1 MPSPD
6 FDDLADFFN
15 TDDFAITAALEIDG
29 QTREIIGIFDLTPL
43 DASIGASDLDALPAT
58 FTTHSADVR
67 DVKRGDLLTID
78 GEAYQA
84 RGHPK
89 HDGTGIAIIELTP
102 NGGDV
107 RGTYV

>member
-6 FDDLADFFN
+6 FEDLADFFN
-15 TDDFAITAALEIDG
+15 TDDFATTAVWQSDG
-29 QTREIIGIFDLTPL
+29 QPREIIGIFDLTPI
-43 DASIGASDLDALPAT
+43 DANIGASDFDALPAT
-58 FTTHSADVR
+58 FTTRSADVE
-67 DVKRGDLLTID
+67 DMKRGDQLTID
-78 GEAYQA
+78 NQTYQA

-102 NGGDV
+102 GDGDV